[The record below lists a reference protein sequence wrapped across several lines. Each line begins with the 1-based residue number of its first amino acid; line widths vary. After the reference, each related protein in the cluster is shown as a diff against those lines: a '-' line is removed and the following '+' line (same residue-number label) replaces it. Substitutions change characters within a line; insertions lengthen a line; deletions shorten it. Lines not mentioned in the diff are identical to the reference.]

1 MARGPSKSMNRWSLI
16 VLIFLM
22 LGFVILSGRLFYL
35 QVVDHDFYQKQ
46 AIDYQTREAT
56 LSAKRGTIYDA
67 NMKVLAQSATVT
79 TITLSPNDIKD
90 EEQRDLIVRE
100 LSRILELDEDKVRE
114 MSRKNT
120 YYVEVK
126 KQVERTVA
134 DEVRQ
139 FARENELGC
148 IGYVEGSKRYYPYGN
163 FLSHVLGFTGSDNQ
177 GLAGIEAY
185 YDKYLQGKSGR
196 LVKAKTAKNGDM
208 PVDYETV
215 YEAQDG

>member
-100 LSRILELDEDKVRE
+100 LSRILELED
-114 MSRKNT
+114 RKS
-120 YYVEVK
+120 VV
-126 KQVERTVA
+126 
-134 DEVRQ
+134 
-139 FARENELGC
+139 
-148 IGYVEGSKRYYPYGN
+148 
-163 FLSHVLGFTGSDNQ
+163 
-177 GLAGIEAY
+177 
-185 YDKYLQGKSGR
+185 
-196 LVKAKTAKNGDM
+196 
-208 PVDYETV
+208 
-215 YEAQDG
+215 